1 MLVIVVAGRP
11 EAAKSRNGRDA
22 SAVSFQNAADL
33 ADSAGIVIEMLERL
47 TGGDAVERT
56 AAKRHPRQ
64 IAEDD
69 RNARSAANV
78 QDCIK
83 SGVDPEDSKAR
94 LLQPL
99 RKLAEAHGRVKNARL
114 KRQLL
119 RLGKDD

>member
-1 MLVIVVAGRP
+1 MVVIGVACRP
-11 EAAKSRNGRDA
+11 EGAEGGNGGDA
-22 SAVSFQNAADL
+22 SALRFHNAADL

-83 SGVDPEDSKAR
+83 SGVDPEDSKAL

-99 RKLAEAHGRVKNARL
+99 RKLAEAHGRVENA
-114 KRQLL
+114 
-119 RLGKDD
+119 